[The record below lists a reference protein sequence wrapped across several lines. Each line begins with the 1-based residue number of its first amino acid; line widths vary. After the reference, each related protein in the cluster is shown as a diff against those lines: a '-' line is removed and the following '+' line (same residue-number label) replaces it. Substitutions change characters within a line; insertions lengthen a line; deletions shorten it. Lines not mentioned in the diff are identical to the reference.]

1 MRPSL
6 LRASRAVTDTTMMNQ
21 TESRWPGHVRAF
33 ALVCWSLAVMMT
45 AALGWSAWQ
54 AYDNADEVSRHVQAR
69 MTQELGVAP
78 KPVGTV
84 ARQ

>member
-1 MRPSL
+1 
-6 LRASRAVTDTTMMNQ
+6 
-21 TESRWPGHVRAF
+21 
-33 ALVCWSLAVMMT
+33 MMT